1 MKPLK
6 LAAGALLVCG
16 GLYIVIGEQMA
27 GTSADAVINAQVTT
41 LRAPVNGDLALE
53 VHRLG
58 ARFSRGEVVGRVSD
72 PRPADERVVDLTR
85 TLALTRD
92 DLTRLQE
99 LQATLVASREVLS
112 RQSADYAR
120 GRVLQLEAR
129 LAEARA
135 LSEAAQARQREVHAT
150 FQRAQELNRSGVQTV
165 ADLNR
170 ARSGAEIGLQDIEAL
185 RSRSRYL
192 LIELEAA
199 QRGVFIGDN
208 TNDSPVSQQRL
219 REIDQR
225 LGELAGDI
233 RERNSR
239 IALLERE
246 LDAERVRLTRAREAR
261 LVAPSNSILWE
272 IVTSNGE
279 YVGRGQEVARMVDCA
294 TTMVTA
300 SVRESVYNQM
310 KVGDPAQFRLF
321 SGAAVHDGTVAR
333 LAGSGAESIY
343 RSLAIGPS
351 SEHLKRYDVTIAVPT
366 LASDPQ
372 LNCAVGRTGRVV
384 FAPRPLDAWRSL
396 RARIGLF

>member
-1 MKPLK
+1 LKPLK

-16 GLYIVIGEQMA
+16 GLYVVIGEQMA

-41 LRAPVNGDLALE
+41 LRAPVNGDLTLE
-53 VHRLG
+53 IHRLG

-72 PRPADERVVDLTR
+72 PRPADERVVDLAR

-92 DLTRLQE
+92 DLKRLQE
-99 LQATLVASREVLS
+99 QEATLAASREILS
-112 RQSADYAR
+112 RQASDYAR

-135 LSEAAQARQREVHAT
+135 LMEAAQARQREVHAT

-170 ARSGAEIGLQDIEAL
+170 ARSGSEIGLQDIEVL

-192 LIELEAA
+192 SIELDAA

-219 REIDQR
+219 REIEQR
-225 LGELAGDI
+225 LAELAGDI

-239 IALLERE
+239 IALLESE
-246 LDAERVRLTRAREAR
+246 LDGERVRLTRAREAR
-261 LVAPSNSILWE
+261 LVAPSHSILWE
-272 IVTSNGE
+272 IVTSSGE

-321 SGAAVHDGTVAR
+321 SGASVHDGTVAR

-351 SEHLKRYDVTIAVPT
+351 GEHLKRYDVTIAVPT
-366 LASDPQ
+366 LAADPQ

-384 FAPRPLDAWRSL
+384 FAPRPLDAWRSF
-396 RARIGLF
+396 RARIGLP